1 MYIVGFNI
9 SVSWKFWQ
17 PEVNSQC
24 LAMASR
30 EHGAVEV
37 DVAVAGGVPGE
48 IFLSCY
54 NTVPQYLM
62 HCGSID
68 SLEALRLTI
77 KELQKDF
84 TTTFLAVSL
93 F

>member
-54 NTVPQYLM
+54 NIVPHLNLWAILLI
-62 HCGSID
+62 STRRAK
-68 SLEALRLTI
+68 LPN
-77 KELQKDF
+77 ELWINQ
-84 TTTFLAVSL
+84 
-93 F
+93 

>member
-1 MYIVGFNI
+1 MNSLSKRKKRFYMYIVGFNI

-54 NTVPQYLM
+54 NIAPNQIFGRY
-62 HCGSID
+62 
-68 SLEALRLTI
+68 
-77 KELQKDF
+77 F
-84 TTTFLAVSL
+84 
-93 F
+93 